1 MDISAI
7 SDLYGAAPAKV
18 SYGSRVETPKNFDS
32 VFQGVMNLLEDTNSL
47 QINAEKEEI
56 AFSLGESQNTHD
68 LMIAQ
73 QKANIALQYTV
84 AVRDTVLNSYNTIM
98 NMQI

>member
-7 SDLYGAAPAKV
+7 SELYGAAPAKV
-18 SYGSRVETPKNFDS
+18 NYGNKVETPKNFDS
-32 VFQGVMNLLEDTNSL
+32 VFKGVMNLLEDTNSL

-73 QKANIALQYTV
+73 QKANIALKYTV